1 MFRKAFY
8 LFTLGVLLAACS
20 RDAEPVGPAKQLV
33 ERPVSESPD
42 AVGAA
47 DGIPSDRPYEKL
59 EPGFA
64 GSDSCIECHKHEHQT
79 WHASYHRT
87 MTAEPTPETVK
98 GNFDRQQAAAYGI
111 SCEMTHDAQGY
122 YARIFDATKS
132 QEVQIALMT
141 GSHHM
146 QMYWFPAGELRNLAI
161 LPVVYLM
168 EAKRWIPRDAVFLEP
183 LRYDH
188 NFQVSQWSTICIRCH
203 TTQPNPAFSWQSG
216 QVFGP
221 LAAMDT
227 HVAEFGIAC
236 ESCHGP
242 AAEHVRLRLA
252 SGEAP
257 DPDPIVLPTDL
268 APDRMSVVCGK
279 CHGLS
284 LLNPKR
290 EQQFYEHG
298 RVLRP
303 GMDLSDAGYT
313 IWDQMNNRDHPEVV
327 KRNAERPE
335 TVPMS
340 FWGDGM
346 IRVSGREYNGL
357 INSPCFL
364 HDNPEQQ
371 MSCMS
376 CHTMH
381 QGKKDPRP
389 AKEWANDQL
398 KPGMYGNPACLQC
411 HDTYTDEA
419 VLTAHTHHPADS
431 LGSTCYNC
439 HMPYTTYGLLKAIRS
454 HTITSPSA
462 QETQAHG
469 RPNACSHCHLDRS
482 LAWAGE
488 HLQAWYGI
496 EQPRF
501 SPEETAVP
509 ASLVALYAGDAGQR
523 ALAAWAMGW
532 ADARETSGADWLA
545 RALMEVLNDPY
556 HAVRY
561 IAQQIGRAH

>member
-1 MFRKAFY
+1 
-8 LFTLGVLLAACS
+8 
-20 RDAEPVGPAKQLV
+20 
-33 ERPVSESPD
+33 
-42 AVGAA
+42 
-47 DGIPSDRPYEKL
+47 
-59 EPGFA
+59 
-64 GSDSCIECHKHEHQT
+64 
-79 WHASYHRT
+79 

-98 GNFDRQQAAAYGI
+98 GNFDRQQATALGI
-111 SCEMTHDAQGY
+111 TCEMTHDAQGY
-122 YARIFDATKS
+122 YARIFDANNS
-132 QEVQIALMT
+132 RQVQISMIT

-146 QMYWFPAGELRNLAI
+146 QVYWFPVGDMRI
-161 LPVVYLM
+161 LGMLPMVYLM
-168 EAKRWIPRDAVFLEP
+168 EAKRWIPRAAAFLHPGSYEQGFEVM
-183 LRYDH
+183 R
-188 NFQVSQWSTICIRCH
+188 WSTTCIRCH
-203 TTQPNPAFSWQSG
+203 TTQPNPAFSWQSSPG
-216 QVFGP
+216 
-221 LAAMDT
+221 LSTSLSDHRIRKSSIRAMDT
-227 HVAEFGIAC
+227 HVAEFGVAC

-242 AAEHVRLRLA
+242 
-252 SGEAP
+252 SGEHASWHEAHVGGKRDD
-257 DPDPIVLPTDL
+257 DPVVLPTSL
-268 APDRMSVVCGK
+268 PPDRMSDICGK
-279 CHGLS
+279 CHGFNLIT
-284 LLNPKR
+284 PEKYR
-290 EQQFYEHG
+290 DWFTRG
-298 RVLRP
+298 RSIRP
-303 GMDLSDAGYT
+303 GMRLSEAGYVVM
-313 IWDQMNNRDHPEVV
+313 DQMYNRDHPDVV
-327 KRNAERPE
+327 KRNADMPE
-335 TVPMS
+335 NFQTH
-340 FWGDGM
+340 FWSDGM
-346 IRVSGREYNGL
+346 IRVAGREYNGL
-357 INSPCFL
+357 VNSPCFL

-398 KPGMYGNPACLQC
+398 KPGMYGNRACLQC

-431 LGSTCYNC
+431 PGSTCYNC

-496 EQPRF
+496 EKPPF

-523 ALAAWAMGW
+523 ALTAWAMGW
-532 ADARETSGADWLA
+532 ADARATAGADWPA

-556 HAVRY
+556 LAVRY
-561 IAQQIGRAH
+561 IAQRSLRRDPAFADIDYDFLAEEPERKLKVRAAKLNWTSHAAKSELRSPAALVDFSVPGLSSNVLFSLRARRDDRQVILAE